1 MKNEKGDR
9 MGLMEKI
16 LGDMNTK
23 EVKKIEKIADK
34 VMALEEA
41 TALLS
46 DDELRGRTEEFKKRV
61 QEGERLLRCA
71 VKAHG
76 EA

>member
-1 MKNEKGDR
+1 
-9 MGLMEKI
+9 MEKI

-34 VMALEEA
+34 VMALEGA

-61 QEGERLLRCA
+61 QEGESLTIYFRRLLRCA

>member
-23 EVKKIEKIADK
+23 EVKKIEKK
-34 VMALEEA
+34 
-41 TALLS
+41 T
-46 DDELRGRTEEFKKRV
+46 
-61 QEGERLLRCA
+61 
-71 VKAHG
+71 
-76 EA
+76 